1 MTTTAPSDLPS
12 SPACLRNRGPI
23 LDRLRTAFMGT
34 RRVLEI
40 GSGTAEHATYFA
52 GAMPWL
58 RWQPTEV
65 PAAVDVVRA
74 RLAHESSPNLLAPIA
89 LDVKARPWPVDRC
102 EGVFTANTLHIMDT
116 AGVEAFFAGAGEV
129 LESGG
134 TLCAY
139 GPFRYR
145 GAHTSASNEEFDAW
159 LKQRDPASGV
169 RDSEWIVELAGAQ
182 ALALVVDHTMP
193 ANNRLL
199 HFRKST

>member
-1 MTTTAPSDLPS
+1 MTTAPLDLPS
-12 SPACLRNRGPI
+12 APSCLRNRGPI

-40 GSGTAEHATYFA
+40 GSGTGEHATYFA

-65 PAAVDVVRA
+65 PAAVDIVRA
-74 RLAHESSPNLLAPIA
+74 RVAYEGSPNVLDPIA
-89 LDVKARPWPVDRC
+89 LDVTMRPWPVDRC
-102 EGVFTANTLHIMDT
+102 DGLFTANTLHIVGTD
-116 AGVEAFFAGAGEV
+116 AVEAFFAGAGDV

-134 TLCAY
+134 TLCVY

-145 GAHTSASNEEFDAW
+145 GAHTSASNAEFDAW
-159 LKQRDPASGV
+159 LKQRDAASGV
-169 RDSEWIVELAGAQ
+169 RDFEWIVELAGAQ
-182 ALALVVDHTMP
+182 ALALVVDHAMP